1 MIDDIIKKT
10 PNVIDI
16 MGENCSN
23 SRVITFVNPFSYF
36 SVKDNPRVEEIDYIF
51 IDGILLVKLFNFTNK
66 YNLERYSFDYSS
78 LAGVVFNFCER
89 EN

>member
-23 SRVITFVNPFSYF
+23 SRVITFVNSFSYF

-51 IDGILLVKLFNFTNK
+51 IDGILLV
-66 YNLERYSFDYSS
+66 R
-78 LAGVVFNFCER
+78 
-89 EN
+89 